1 MKGCAS
7 DNLKKVTSG
16 EIAGGFVGETSR
28 AYLVDAK
35 VNSVL
40 VELLLQVVNALVK
53 LLYLDKAEQV
63 GVIDLGKWFP
73 AIFGKVFDL
82 KVLSE
87 GDVLYVN
94 LFGLKVSVALSKAD
108 DENQQQTDVAIVTI
122 GDSVIKLPCSKD
134 GIDMDGSGS
143 NLTVQLIKGNR
154 TRVEQST
161 VTGIANGYD
170 VFGGGATQDTD
181 GVKDLSTGYTGG
193 FAGLNDEGVLADDHM
208 VYADTIRGAS
218 GLVDPFSNTKLKSV
232 WDFNTMSDILG
243 PVDDGNGDKA
253 YNTYRI
259 YRKAAANASE
269 ARTSAQDG
277 NKIFSQKNT
286 ADDALNTGLDRW
298 EVKLFD
304 VVNTYDSS
312 AVHSSASGDAGTTW
326 VGIKNAVVDSTD
338 GSTKTKLDAYQSP
351 AKAVLMLDATVTDNN
366 GGLTPEPDDGQD
378 PCGKDGCKTVDLT
391 LQKVWRNGQ
400 LERPDAITLEVT
412 ATYTNAAGEQV
423 KAGKLECFKDD
434 CATEERANP
443 FTVTMTAK
451 ENGSAWSDTWRTKLT
466 GLPVAFVDKGSGPNG
481 EDVTR
486 YYTYTVKEL
495 NMTYASGDT
504 DGNAETKTPAEAG
517 YSVSVKYGTDKD
529 GKYVVTVTN
538 FSPLPETGG
547 NGTLLF
553 VMLGVL
559 MLALGTAWYLRANRM
574 EPAAAGGAGA
584 GTALPVGRK
593 RGRHTR

>member
-1 MKGCAS
+1 M
-7 DNLKKVTSG
+7 
-16 EIAGGFVGETSR
+16 
-28 AYLVDAK
+28 
-35 VNSVL
+35 
-40 VELLLQVVNALVK
+40 
-53 LLYLDKAEQV
+53 
-63 GVIDLGKWFP
+63 
-73 AIFGKVFDL
+73 
-82 KVLSE
+82 LSE
-87 GDVLYVN
+87 GNVLYVN

-161 VTGIANGYD
+161 VTGIASGYD

-181 GVKDLSTGYTGG
+181 GVKDLTTGYAGG

-326 VGIKNAVVDSTD
+326 VGIKDAVTVAG
-338 GSTKTKLDAYQSP
+338 GSSTKLDAYQSP
-351 AKAVLMLDATVTDNN
+351 AKAVLMLDVPVSDNN

-434 CATEERANP
+434 CATEERTNP

-529 GKYVVTVTN
+529 GKYVATVTN

>member
-1 MKGCAS
+1 MKGCTS

-87 GDVLYVN
+87 GNVLYVN

-161 VTGIANGYD
+161 VTGIASGYD

-232 WDFNTMSDILG
+232 WDFNTMSGILG
-243 PVDDGNGDKA
+243 PVDDGNGGKA

-259 YRKAAANASE
+259 YRKAAANASV
-269 ARTSAQDG
+269 AYTSAQDG
-277 NKIFSQKNT
+277 NKTFSRKNE
-286 ADDALNTGLDRW
+286 ADDTLRTGLDRW

-326 VGIKNAVVDSTD
+326 VGIKDAVVDSTD

>member
-1 MKGCAS
+1 
-7 DNLKKVTSG
+7 
-16 EIAGGFVGETSR
+16 
-28 AYLVDAK
+28 
-35 VNSVL
+35 
-40 VELLLQVVNALVK
+40 
-53 LLYLDKAEQV
+53 
-63 GVIDLGKWFP
+63 
-73 AIFGKVFDL
+73 
-82 KVLSE
+82 
-87 GDVLYVN
+87 
-94 LFGLKVSVALSKAD
+94 
-108 DENQQQTDVAIVTI
+108 
-122 GDSVIKLPCSKD
+122 
-134 GIDMDGSGS
+134 
-143 NLTVQLIKGNR
+143 
-154 TRVEQST
+154 
-161 VTGIANGYD
+161 
-170 VFGGGATQDTD
+170 
-181 GVKDLSTGYTGG
+181 
-193 FAGLNDEGVLADDHM
+193 
-208 VYADTIRGAS
+208 
-218 GLVDPFSNTKLKSV
+218 
-232 WDFNTMSDILG
+232 MSDILG
-243 PVDDGNGDKA
+243 PVDEGNGGKA

-259 YRKAAANASE
+259 YRKAAANAGE

-277 NKIFSQKNT
+277 NKIFSRKNT
-286 ADDALNTGLDRW
+286 ADDALHTRLDRW

-304 VVNTYDSS
+304 VVNTYDSG
-312 AVHSSASGDAGTTW
+312 AVHSGASGDAGTTW
-326 VGIKNAVVDSTD
+326 VGIKDAVVDSTD

-351 AKAVLMLDATVTDNN
+351 AKAVLMLDVPVSDNN

-400 LERPDAITLEVT
+400 LERPDAIALEVT

-529 GKYVVTVTN
+529 GKYVATVTN

-553 VMLGVL
+553 VMLGVF